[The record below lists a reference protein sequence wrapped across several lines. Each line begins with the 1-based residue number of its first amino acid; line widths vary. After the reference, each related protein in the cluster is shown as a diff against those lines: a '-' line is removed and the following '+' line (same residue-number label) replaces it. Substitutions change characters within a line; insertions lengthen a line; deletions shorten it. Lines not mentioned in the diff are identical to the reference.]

1 VKLTSEHHCIIQPE
15 NTEALITDK
24 TKAIILNYPNNPTGA
39 AATREELEKLAD
51 VIKKHDLYVLTD
63 EIYSEIWYAKDKY
76 TSIASFEGMKERT
89 IYINGFAK
97 ALDRKS

>member
-1 VKLTSEHHCIIQPE
+1 LVP
-15 NTEALITDK
+15 
-24 TKAIILNYPNNPTGA
+24 
-39 AATREELEKLAD
+39 

-63 EIYSEIWYAKDKY
+63 EIYSEIWYREEPF

-97 ALDRKS
+97 SFAMTGWRLGYVCGPSEIIEQMLKIHQYTILAAPHPFPIRGDHGLKGK